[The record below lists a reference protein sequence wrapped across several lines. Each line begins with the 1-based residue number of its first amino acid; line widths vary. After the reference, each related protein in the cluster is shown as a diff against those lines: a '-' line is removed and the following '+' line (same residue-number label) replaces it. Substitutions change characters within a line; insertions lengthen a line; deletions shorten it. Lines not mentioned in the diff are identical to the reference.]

1 MTVIELADDKAAI
14 LEAEAAKYGLSL
26 SAWVEKLAAEMAIT
40 RSREPLRIPRNI
52 LAPYGPAPTAE
63 EIDENRRE
71 MLQGF
76 AEKF

>member
-14 LEAEAAKYGLSL
+14 LEAEAAKLGLTL
-26 SAWVEKLAAEMAIT
+26 SALVEKLAAEMAII
-40 RSREPLRIPRNI
+40 SPKKPLKIPRNL
-52 LAPYGPAPTAE
+52 LAQFGPAPTAE
-63 EIDENRRE
+63 EIAENRRE